1 LIHEETRKYDE
12 PCFNVKHAKQ
22 GIKVVAMKTDYLEK
36 ESPPIGILAQH
47 SLSFVAELVKDLL
60 TGALN
65 QENKM
70 SYWQLIFLQSRAN
83 GCFYRFE
90 DFAQVSWQW
99 PKDTWFQERL
109 SQKLRDA
116 EFAVQRLNN

>member
-1 LIHEETRKYDE
+1 
-12 PCFNVKHAKQ
+12 
-22 GIKVVAMKTDYLEK
+22 MKTDSLEK
-36 ESPPIGILAQH
+36 ESPAIGILAQH
-47 SLSFVAELVKDLL
+47 SLSFVAERVKDLL
-60 TGALN
+60 TGALD
-65 QENKM
+65 QENRI

-83 GCFYRFE
+83 GCFYHFE
-90 DFAQVSWQW
+90 DFPQVSWQW